1 MRISVHTLAE
11 ATSRL
16 SFDLKRGTASTV
28 SYKRAGDGQRKC
40 EGATGSL
47 ATLTS
52 GRSPSLPR
60 SIHHGSRLPAMS
72 RGELQVGTLSGL
84 LAVLPHLARS
94 IWAGRGLKL
103 SGDVFWAGAARRM
116 RASRRL
122 PCPRDPLRRA
132 RLAVA
137 PAALAKAPAVRACH
151 SWSRAA
157 ACAPQ
162 LLGIEP
168 VRDVAAAYPMLRL
181 IAVRVVIV
189 RVVVRMAVH
198 IHPLVRRGS
207 CLG

>member
-1 MRISVHTLAE
+1 MQLGISQTGFNRSGRVVACMIRRLRRPPDRCAH
-11 ATSRL
+11 ATSI
-16 SFDLKRGTASTV
+16 RGAASTCQL
-28 SYKRAGDGQRKC
+28 RARRGGRRKC

-52 GRSPSLPR
+52 GRGPSLPR

-157 ACAPQ
+157 AYAPQ

-168 VRDVAAAYPMLRL
+168 VRDVAAA
-181 IAVRVVIV
+181 
-189 RVVVRMAVH
+189 
-198 IHPLVRRGS
+198 
-207 CLG
+207 

>member
-52 GRSPSLPR
+52 GRGPSLPR

-94 IWAGRGLKL
+94 IWAGRGL
-103 SGDVFWAGAARRM
+103 
-116 RASRRL
+116 
-122 PCPRDPLRRA
+122 
-132 RLAVA
+132 
-137 PAALAKAPAVRACH
+137 
-151 SWSRAA
+151 
-157 ACAPQ
+157 
-162 LLGIEP
+162 
-168 VRDVAAAYPMLRL
+168 
-181 IAVRVVIV
+181 
-189 RVVVRMAVH
+189 
-198 IHPLVRRGS
+198 
-207 CLG
+207 

>member
-1 MRISVHTLAE
+1 MS
-11 ATSRL
+11 ATSAQGRPE
-16 SFDLKRGTASTV
+16 KVRGRNRITGNLNVRSRPLAPPQHPPRITI
-28 SYKRAGDGQRKC
+28 AGDV
-40 EGATGSL
+40 
-47 ATLTS
+47 
-52 GRSPSLPR
+52 
-60 SIHHGSRLPAMS
+60 